1 MSGFSAR
8 LVLVGCLVVN
18 VELERGLRRGL
29 TVSFDVLYSYVILLP
44 AQLTASL
51 SKMLLSVSFAVYS
64 QFVI

>member
-1 MSGFSAR
+1 M

-18 VELERGLRRGL
+18 VELERGLRRGRA
-29 TVSFDVLYSYVILLP
+29 VSFDILYSYVILLP
-44 AQLTASL
+44 AQLTVS